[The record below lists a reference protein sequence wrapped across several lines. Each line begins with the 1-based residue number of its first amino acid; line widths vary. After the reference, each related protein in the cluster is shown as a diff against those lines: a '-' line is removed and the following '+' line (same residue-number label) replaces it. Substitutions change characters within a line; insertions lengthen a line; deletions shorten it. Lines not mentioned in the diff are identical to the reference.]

1 MDDKPVALTKHSNGH
16 ANPAAMR
23 ERIAHTRDEMSGTIE
38 QLHGRLNP
46 AVLKQQVIE
55 QFHDAADTV
64 KEELKT
70 RLQDAKETLMAEF
83 KEAKVTV
90 RNDLIEEI
98 DTVKGKLND
107 EIVQAKA
114 AVREATIGK
123 VENMMRSAKQVVA
136 ENPIPAALTGLGLA
150 WLFIKGRRSSERTR
164 PEPKKL
170 APRAMPAMEAEIE
183 DEGEY
188 ATGAEQSSTADK
200 VRDVAQQARDKV
212 RQGGQKVSEVAHD
225 AKESVTDIAHK
236 ARDTA
241 ADWSHRAGREV
252 RRIKDRGDDL
262 FRDNPIAIGAAAL
275 ALGTIVGLAVPRTE
289 REDEWIGSKRDKV
302 MSKAKEVAHEAFQK
316 ADEAVR
322 TAGTTKDNEGE
333 PSEDFH

>member
-16 ANPAAMR
+16 ADPAAMR

-90 RNDLIEEI
+90 RDDVLAEI
-98 DTVKGKLND
+98 DTVKVKLND
-107 EIVQAKA
+107 

-136 ENPIPAALTGLGLA
+136 DNPIPAALTGLGLA
-150 WLFIKGRRSSERTR
+150 WLFIEGRRSRSERITEAPYR
-164 PEPKKL
+164 EP
-170 APRAMPAMEAEIE
+170 
-183 DEGEY
+183 
-188 ATGAEQSSTADK
+188 
-200 VRDVAQQARDKV
+200 
-212 RQGGQKVSEVAHD
+212 
-225 AKESVTDIAHK
+225 
-236 ARDTA
+236 
-241 ADWSHRAGREV
+241 
-252 RRIKDRGDDL
+252 
-262 FRDNPIAIGAAAL
+262 
-275 ALGTIVGLAVPRTE
+275 
-289 REDEWIGSKRDKV
+289 
-302 MSKAKEVAHEAFQK
+302 
-316 ADEAVR
+316 
-322 TAGTTKDNEGE
+322 
-333 PSEDFH
+333 